1 MRMHR
6 ISRLVRNPIIW
17 LAFSLLLAMGL
28 KIWLVMGGWAPF
40 NADEAVVALM
50 ARHIDGGARPIFF
63 YGQAYMGS
71 LDAFL
76 VAGAFAILG
85 QHVWV
90 VRLVQGLLY
99 MGFLATTYLLG
110 RYAFGKRQVGALA
123 ALLLAVPTVNV
134 ALYTTVSLGGYGE
147 ALLLGNMI
155 LLCALLLK
163 HYWDTG
169 VFPGALYVWFL
180 FGFLVGLGLWTFGLT
195 LVYSLTAGVFLLIPG
210 WRFARAAKPI
220 KYGRI
225 SLIVIIT
232 IAGLFIGSLPWWIY
246 AAREGLARL
255 LTELGGEAI
264 AGVEGLGWLSQIG
277 RHLASLILF
286 GSTVSLGL
294 RPPWNVS
301 WLGLPLLPFMLI
313 FWAAVVIFAVR
324 RIYQGP
330 NRSRAALL
338 AGVAATLGLLF
349 VLSPFGADPSGR
361 YFLPLAG
368 PLALFA
374 ADMIVWLRE
383 RIGVWAFGLVGLVV
397 FYQFWGIAQSALKYP
412 PGLTTQFYEPSQ
424 IDHRYDQTLIDFLL
438 QHGETRGYS
447 NYWVAYPLAFKSAE
461 KLIYV
466 PRLPYHLDFRYT
478 ERDDRYAPYDEEV
491 YRSERAAYITTN
503 HPDLDEY
510 LREQFAQNGITWK
523 EEQLGEFHVFY
534 ALSAP
539 VRPAMIGLGMTTSP

>member
-1 MRMHR
+1 
-6 ISRLVRNPIIW
+6 
-17 LAFSLLLAMGL
+17 
-28 KIWLVMGGWAPF
+28 
-40 NADEAVVALM
+40 
-50 ARHIDGGARPIFF
+50 
-63 YGQAYMGS
+63 
-71 LDAFL
+71 
-76 VAGAFAILG
+76 
-85 QHVWV
+85 
-90 VRLVQGLLY
+90 
-99 MGFLATTYLLG
+99 
-110 RYAFGKRQVGALA
+110 
-123 ALLLAVPTVNV
+123 
-134 ALYTTVSLGGYGE
+134 
-147 ALLLGNMI
+147 
-155 LLCALLLK
+155 
-163 HYWDTG
+163 
-169 VFPGALYVWFL
+169 
-180 FGFLVGLGLWTFGLT
+180 
-195 LVYSLTAGVFLLIPG
+195 
-210 WRFARAAKPI
+210 
-220 KYGRI
+220 
-225 SLIVIIT
+225 
-232 IAGLFIGSLPWWIY
+232 
-246 AAREGLARL
+246 
-255 LTELGGEAI
+255 
-264 AGVEGLGWLSQIG
+264 
-277 RHLASLILF
+277 
-286 GSTVSLGL
+286 
-294 RPPWNVS
+294 
-301 WLGLPLLPFMLI
+301 
-313 FWAAVVIFAVR
+313 
-324 RIYQGP
+324 
-330 NRSRAALL
+330 
-338 AGVAATLGLLF
+338 

-539 VRPAMIGLGMTTSP
+539 VRPAMIGLGVTTSP